1 MKALLAIT
9 ARELRE
15 RWTLPVALFVWGF
28 LLLFLVR
35 FVDITARPLAT
46 IAAVP
51 AAWGIALLMGGSV
64 IARDLADGRL
74 AFFFARPVPW
84 WSIAGGKLL
93 AALLMSIAAPIAAV
107 LPAVVFD
114 WNPAKDV
121 EGLGHMLADGGLALL
136 VAFLVVL
143 VGIGHVASVVYRSR
157 STWAAVDFLLV
168 GGCVCAGAW
177 LFYAFRRLG
186 LEIGGP
192 PPSAWVMLVPLL
204 LIAAVPIAA
213 AAVQVAVGRSD
224 LQRGHKALSVT
235 FWAGAVVWLAV
246 LGGLLLRER
255 AVTPAALSMRNLWGA
270 SPDGRLVGL
279 SGTSGPG
286 RWAAF
291 VYDTS
296 SGRSLRLG
304 AGSSPAF
311 SADGL
316 RVAWL
321 EPAPFWREDRP
332 TEVQVA
338 RLDGSG
344 FAVEAVELDSR
355 LPPERAGLALSPKA
369 DRMAIVQPSTLSVFE
384 IPSGRKL
391 SANAASDGTWMAAV
405 FLPDAQL
412 RAFRRVRPFVGPPG
426 SPIVPGRVEV
436 VAFSGGLPTSAIRLE
451 AVGHAILASLPEG
464 DLVLLDEALAPRR
477 FSLHDA
483 RTGRR
488 IATFA
493 GQDSFEV
500 TGASLLSGGR
510 VALVEAHGPE
520 ARLRLVM
527 EGQPDHV
534 AMLPLGSAGLHEL
547 PDGLIAVGRFMP
559 AVRGVETLFFSSDT
573 AEPRGREPGLFP
585 AFRTTLR
592 DTGTAARLFFSSKG
606 ELVRFDPA
614 SRERRVL
621 LPAPPAGS
629 LYGTP

>member
-15 RWTLPVALFVWGF
+15 RWTLPVALFAWGF

-35 FVDITARPLAT
+35 FVDVTARPLAT

-93 AALLMSIAAPIAAV
+93 AALLMAIAAPIASL

-121 EGLGHMLADGGLALL
+121 EGLGHMLADGGLALG
-136 VAFLVVL
+136 VAFVLTL

-157 STWAAVDFLLV
+157 STWAAVDFLLL
-168 GGCVCAGAW
+168 GGCICCGAW
-177 LFYAFRRLG
+177 LLYAFKRLG
-186 LEIGGP
+186 VVMVGP
-192 PPSAWVMLVPLL
+192 PGSAWAVALTML

-213 AAVQVAVGRSD
+213 AAVQMATGRSD

-235 FWAGAVVWLAV
+235 FWAGALVWLAV

-255 AVTPAALSMRNLWGA
+255 AVTPAALSMRGLWGA
-270 SPDGRLVGL
+270 SPDGRVVGL
-279 SGTSGPG
+279 SGTPGPG

-291 VYDTS
+291 VYDTN

-304 AGSSPAF
+304 VESSPAF
-311 SADGL
+311 SADGR

-338 RLDGSG
+338 RLEDSG
-344 FAVEAVELDSR
+344 FKVETVELDSR
-355 LPPERAGLALSPKA
+355 LPQDRVVHLVLSPKA
-369 DRMAIVQPSTLSVFE
+369 DRLAIVQPSTLSVYE

-391 SANAASDGTWMAAV
+391 SANAASDGTWMTAA
-405 FLPDAQL
+405 FLPDGQL
-412 RAFRRVRPFVGPPG
+412 RAFRRVRPLVGPPG
-426 SPIVPGRVEV
+426 SAIVLGRVEV
-436 VAFSGGLPTSAIRLE
+436 VGFSGGLPTSAIRLE
-451 AVGHAILASLPEG
+451 TVGHAILASSPEE
-464 DLVLLDEALAPRR
+464 DLVLLNDVLAPKQ

-493 GQDSFEV
+493 GQD
-500 TGASLLSGGR
+500 GLQLIDAILLSNGK
-510 VALVEAHGPE
+510 VAMIEAHGPE

-534 AMLPLGSAGLHEL
+534 ATLPLGSAALHEL
-547 PDGLIAVGRFMP
+547 PDGLIAAGHFTP
-559 AVRGVETLFFSSDT
+559 ATNQFETLFFSADT
-573 AEPRGREPGLFP
+573 AEQRGRQPGLRP
-585 AFRTTLR
+585 EFRT
-592 DTGTAARLFFSSKG
+592 LFFSDKG

-621 LPAPPAGS
+621 LPAAPAGS
-629 LYGTP
+629 LYGAP